1 MGTQTFLT
9 KGKMGAQLI
18 VLNRHKAVLPLVCRK
33 RQERKGGGWEGGK
46 RRERQM
52 NLRKAPACNVF
63 FGFTETT
70 VGEFP
75 VLIQLE
81 SL

>member
-33 RQERKGGGWEGGK
+33 RQERKGGGGREGKGG
-46 RRERQM
+46 RGR
-52 NLRKAPACNVF
+52 
-63 FGFTETT
+63 
-70 VGEFP
+70 
-75 VLIQLE
+75 
-81 SL
+81 

>member
-18 VLNRHKAVLPLVCRK
+18 VLNRHK
-33 RQERKGGGWEGGK
+33 
-46 RRERQM
+46 
-52 NLRKAPACNVF
+52 
-63 FGFTETT
+63 FTETT